1 MRRAAGVAILVS
13 AILFSGCAGQNRI
26 TVQSVRE
33 AIADTPTLPTSVYG
47 TEDGNT
53 ADLYLTDLPASA
65 LDPGAPL
72 TGVSGRLAHLHLF
85 VAPKAGSTP
94 IAASA
99 CSVTIRYIVI
109 ADGHVG
115 VYAGGG
121 FLLPRSG
128 VGDESF
134 EGRVSEATLRLSGKT
149 EGFSD
154 RLGPCTMNA
163 QLSAQRDEAA
173 ARRIGARVDDL
184 VRSVPKAE

>member
-1 MRRAAGVAILVS
+1 MAILVS

-26 TVQSVRE
+26 EVQSVRE
-33 AIADTPTLPTSVYG
+33 AIADTPTLPTAVYG
-47 TEDGNT
+47 TADGNT
-53 ADLYLTDLPASA
+53 ADIYLTDLPASA
-65 LDPGAPL
+65 LDPGASL

-109 ADGHVG
+109 AEGNVG

-121 FLLPRSG
+121 FLLPRSS

-134 EGRVSEATLRLSGKT
+134 QARVDDATLRLTGRT
-149 EGFSD
+149 EGFHD
-154 RLGPCTMNA
+154 RLGPSTMNA
-163 QLSAQRDEAA
+163 QVAAQRDESG
-173 ARRIGARVDDL
+173 ARRLAARVDDL
-184 VRSVPKAE
+184 VRAVPKAE